1 MAEEENQK
9 EGDQMP
15 EGVIIIAGGNAGAG
29 MKALR
34 DFMEKS
40 VPGGGT
46 VEDIFGNGEDKAE
59 LGAKLQAALNEATD
73 DHQAAMDL
81 LLARMGTHRGAE
93 ITSEERMRLYWN
105 AVIWCAYVFD
115 FCGPQIMENRF
126 DMDDRMILDQI
137 RKSEERA
144 ESEK

>member
-1 MAEEENQK
+1 MVEENQK
-9 EGDQMP
+9 EDDDQMP
-15 EGVIIIAGGNAGAG
+15 KGVIIIAGGDAGAG

-40 VPGGGT
+40 VPDGGT
-46 VEDIFGNGEDKAE
+46 VEDIFGNGEDKSE
-59 LGAKLQAALNEATD
+59 LGAKLQDTLNEATE

-93 ITSEERMRLYWN
+93 ITSDERMRLYWN

-126 DMDDRMILDQI
+126 DTDVRMILDQI